1 MNHEPVYFEREWNE
15 EAEVNDQICT
25 STLGI
30 VSKPKR
36 RAKGLTYAPQ
46 FLTDYTIGNLIHA
59 DAAIRFR
66 ISCADQTQLAP
77 SREECLR
84 ETLRIVSLR
93 DMQAH
98 LYFGVPAC
106 RFTQLFVLGRKLE
119 FHRPRPIQ

>member
-1 MNHEPVYFEREWNE
+1 MAVRR
-15 EAEVNDQICT
+15 
-25 STLGI
+25 
-30 VSKPKR
+30 KR
-36 RAKGLTYAPQ
+36 RARGLTYALQ
-46 FLTDYTIGNLIHA
+46 FLANNIIGNLIHA
-59 DAAIRFR
+59 DASIRFQ
-66 ISCADQTQLAP
+66 ISRADQTQLAP

-119 FHRPRPIQ
+119 FHRPRPIQSSCL